1 MRICACACCGVHEGH
16 HEGRPPGGDVATGVR
31 GAADL
36 LDVEHGT
43 SALVRQRGFGVVN
56 LGTVDAAD
64 SHALWHAY
72 AHTCRHPTLIVA
84 RPRSAYVSLGF
95 QRHQSELNWAA
106 IRAHDLLA
114 VRREVGG
121 GPVWL
126 DERQLF
132 FQLVIPREDVA
143 VGARGPRLVA
153 EVLTRVASA
162 WRRLGLATDVDRHG
176 EIVLSGRKLCGHGAG
191 EIGSSVV
198 IVGNLLE
205 DFDAERAAGILALS
219 EVAREEATELMRDH
233 VGPPAALHV
242 DDDVFAACLVEALTG
257 LLGEPHATW
266 LDVDDALL
274 DHYRT
279 PLFERDESTWLRPRP
294 NPGHRTAKIRAVLWL
309 HDVEIGG
316 ERVALTVREGTLV
329 RLRRAAELPI
339 TDASELGDATKDDV
353 ALAALLAQLGA
364 LVDSGDARRSTR

>member
-1 MRICACACCGVHEGH
+1 MRICACACCGVREGH
-16 HEGRPPGGDVATGVR
+16 RKGRPPGGDVATGVR
-31 GAADL
+31 GAANL
-36 LDVEHGT
+36 LGVEQAT
-43 SALVRQRGFGVVN
+43 SALVRQRGFGIVS
-56 LGTVDAAD
+56 LGTVDAID

-95 QRHQSELNWAA
+95 QRHHSELDWAT
-106 IRAHDLLA
+106 IRAHDLVA

-143 VGARGPRLVA
+143 VGARGPRLAAVMLSHIA
-153 EVLTRVASA
+153 RA
-162 WRRLGLATDVDRHG
+162 WHSLGLITDLDRHG
-176 EIVLSGRKLCGHGAG
+176 EIVLDGRKLCGHGAG

-205 DFDAERAAGILALS
+205 DFDPQRAAGILALS
-219 EVAREEATELMRDH
+219 EVARQEATELMRDH

-242 DDDVFAACLVEALTG
+242 DDDVFAACLVDALTD
-257 LLGEPHATW
+257 LLGKPHATW
-266 LDVDDALL
+266 LEVDDALL
-274 DHYRT
+274 EHYRS
-279 PLFERDESTWLRPRP
+279 PLIERDESSWLRPRP
-294 NPGHRTAKIRAVLWL
+294 SPKHRTVKIRAGLWL

-316 ERVALTVREGTLV
+316 RRVTLTVREGTLV

-339 TDASELGDATKDDV
+339 TDASELGSAIRDDV
-353 ALAALLAQLGA
+353 ALAGLVAQLGA
-364 LVDSGDARRSTR
+364 VVDTRDATRRTR